1 MPRQARGMK
10 GKLLLAFE
18 QDYGVTPVTPAAYR
32 LPFNTN
38 SLTGSQGLITSN
50 TITGRRD
57 PVEPGRGTVDVSGTI
72 VIPLDVRNIGIWLTH
87 MFGAPVTTG
96 EATPYTHVWT
106 LGDTM
111 PSASIEK
118 GFGDIGSYGV
128 YPGVKVSKF
137 SLSAEMGNNELT
149 ASLDVMG
156 ANEVFNATS
165 MAASPTELALTRFNI
180 FQGSVKEN
188 ATTLA
193 ICRKFEFNIDFG
205 LDGDTYCFSESGSPT
220 RQDINEGLA
229 QITGS
234 IETLFKDSVLLNKA
248 INGTETSLEFK
259 FANGAHSL
267 SIVLGEL
274 VFERK
279 SPGIDGPKGVVFSPN
294 YQAYF
299 SDSANNSAVK
309 ITLINDVDSY
319 ALPA

>member
-72 VIPLDVRNIGIWLTH
+72 VVPLDVRNIGVWLTH
-87 MFGAPVTTG
+87 MFGAPATTG
-96 EATPYTHVWT
+96 EAAPYTHVWNI
-106 LGDTM
+106 GDDM
-111 PSASIEK
+111 PSATIEK

-149 ASLDVMG
+149 ASIDVMG
-156 ANEVFNATS
+156 ANELFNTTTLDAD
-165 MAASPTELALTRFNI
+165 PTELVLTRFNI

-188 ATTLA
+188 AATLA
-193 ICRKFEFNIDFG
+193 ICRKFEFNLDFG
-205 LDGDTYCFSESGSPT
+205 IDGDTYCFNPAGNPT
-220 RQDINEGLA
+220 RQDINEGLL

-234 IETLFKDSVLLNKA
+234 IETLFKNADLIDEA
-248 INGTETSLEFK
+248 INGTKTRLEFQ
-259 FANGAHSL
+259 FTTGAHSMANE
-267 SIVLGEL
+267 LGEL
-274 VFERK
+274 IFERK
-279 SPGIDGPKGVVFSPN
+279 SPTIDGPKGILFTPN

-299 SDSANNSAVK
+299 GDSANNSAVK
-309 ITLINDVDSY
+309 ITLVNDVASY
-319 ALPA
+319 VLPA